1 MKEENV
7 ATIIQRIIKGER
19 EAFALLME
27 RYGSKV
33 YGLAARLVGN
43 DLEAEETTQETF
55 IQAFTH
61 LSDFRGEAD
70 FGSWLY
76 RIAYNTALK
85 NLRRRKTV
93 VLPIDD
99 RLTDSVSDEA
109 ADTALAEATEER
121 IAMVE
126 AALQRLTP
134 DDRTLV
140 TLFYYEER
148 PTRDIA
154 YVLGTTVS
162 NVTTRLHRVRKR
174 LYLIIKDMEY
184 GTKH

>member
-7 ATIIQRIIKGER
+7 ATIIRRVVSGER